1 MIKSILLV
9 RPPARLSIDFGGSF
23 RKDYGGHELEL
34 GLLYIA
40 SFLEKQGMHVSFV
53 DMTLYNDAEQR
64 LVDILQHTNF
74 DFIGMTAYT
83 NSIITA
89 NRIAGL
95 IRQYSEAKI
104 IVGGAHASALP
115 VETLEMFENFDYLI
129 YGEGER
135 SFTDLVAG
143 ANVSDISGLVWR
155 QVGAI
160 IQNPP
165 QEPIEDLD
173 SLPFPSRHLVGVD
186 KYIPIPSNYYQLP
199 STGILSSRGCLY
211 QCTYCGRAGTRFKNK
226 VKFRSIDNVI
236 EEIKSC
242 ISDFGIRD
250 FRFYDDVF
258 TAPRERV
265 MEFCEKLLREDIKIT
280 WNCYAR
286 VDTVDKEMLLAMKKA
301 GCRNI
306 KYGVDFGTQKWMTQA
321 KKYTTLEQAE
331 KAVSSTKKI
340 GIAAKVSFMIGMPGE
355 TVDEIKET
363 INFALKLNPTYT
375 TFNIF
380 TPLPGSQLFDEAKI
394 NKTLLSYDYDE
405 YFNKKGKILKDQ
417 LDLPVLEKLIKEAY
431 KKVYFNPRF
440 FMHRIS
446 HLIKNPCLPEIK
458 MLFEGFIVV
467 IKNKFF
473 ISL

>member
-1 MIKSILLV
+1 MTKSILLI

-40 SFLEKQGMHVSFV
+40 SFLEKQGMLVYFV
-53 DMTLYNDAEQR
+53 DMTLHNEAEQR
-64 LVDILQHTNF
+64 LIDVLRHNNF

-89 NRIAGL
+89 NRIAGV
-95 IRQYSEAKI
+95 IRQYSKAKI
-104 IVGGAHASALP
+104 TVGGAHASALP
-115 VETLEMFENFDYLI
+115 VETLEMFKNFDYLV

-135 SFTDLVAG
+135 PFTDLVTG
-143 ANVSDISGLVWR
+143 SDVSDIKGLVWR
-155 QVGAI
+155 KSGAV

-173 SLPFPSRHLVGVD
+173 NLPFPARHLVDVD
-186 KYIPIPSNYYQLP
+186 KYIPIPSNYYRLP
-199 STGILSSRGCLY
+199 STGILSSRGCPY
-211 QCTYCGRAGTRFKNK
+211 QCTYCGRAGTRFKDR

-242 ISDFGIRD
+242 ISDFGIYD
-250 FRFYDDVF
+250 LRFYDDVF
-258 TAPRERV
+258 TAPKKRV
-265 MEFCEKLLREDIKIT
+265 MEFCEKLLHEDIKIT

-331 KAVSSTKKI
+331 EAISSTKKI
-340 GIAAKVSFMIGMPGE
+340 GIAAKASFMIGMPGE

-363 INFALKLNPTYT
+363 INFALKLNPTYA

-405 YFNKKGKILKDQ
+405 YFNKNSECSI
-417 LDLPVLEKLIKEAY
+417 
-431 KKVYFNPRF
+431 RT
-440 FMHRIS
+440 
-446 HLIKNPCLPEIK
+446 
-458 MLFEGFIVV
+458 
-467 IKNKFF
+467 
-473 ISL
+473 